1 VFTVLLKTNHL
12 ICFMPGLAGSH
23 NKDQKL
29 SIPPLVGA
37 VWEACS
43 ALKKTPSTNITAI
56 GRGMT
61 QVAFSMKDV
70 LREMKEL
77 KPGSS
82 EQTDETY
89 GEASNKAESEPQDDD
104 NSCENDLGNDLTPEE
119 MKIAKSATG
128 VVSEML
134 VVTKE
139 LIRNITGLIK
149 LENPNDCSDFVDSL
163 EKLMK
168 LCQGIGTQV
177 DELGACLYPPQEVPA
192 MKAAS
197 EKIFS
202 IIDDMQVELGNIKGT
217 SQAFLQACDGLRS
230 SLRQFEFE
238 LDCPSTADLEAKM
251 QDVTL
256 SN

>member
-1 VFTVLLKTNHL
+1 
-12 ICFMPGLAGSH
+12 MLAGSH

-29 SIPPLVGA
+29 SIPQLVGA
-37 VWEACS
+37 VWEASS
-43 ALKKTPSTNITAI
+43 ALKKTPSSNITAI
-56 GRGMT
+56 GRCMT

-77 KPGSS
+77 KPGSP

-89 GEASNKAESEPQDDD
+89 DDASNKAESGHQDDD
-104 NSCENDLGNDLTPEE
+104 NSCEDDLGNDLTPEE
-119 MKIAKSATG
+119 MKLAKLATE
-128 VVSEML
+128 VVSQML

-139 LIRNITGLIK
+139 LIRTITGLIK
-149 LENPNDCSDFVDSL
+149 QENPNDCSNFVDSL
-163 EKLMK
+163 EKLLK
-168 LCQGIGTQV
+168 LCQEIGTQI

-197 EKIFS
+197 EKISS
-202 IIDDMQVELGNIKGT
+202 IIDDIQVELENIKGT
-217 SQAFLQACDGLRS
+217 SQAFLRACDDLRS
-230 SLRQFEFE
+230 SLRQFESE

-251 QDVTL
+251 QDVAL

>member
-1 VFTVLLKTNHL
+1 
-12 ICFMPGLAGSH
+12 MPGLAGSH

-89 GEASNKAESEPQDDD
+89 GEASNKAESEPQDD

-134 VVTKE
+134 VVTTE
-139 LIRNITGLIK
+139 LLPNITVCINVQK
-149 LENPNDCSDFVDSL
+149 PHDCSDFVDSL